1 MVITVAVAV
10 VAVSGVGRC
19 GQKVTRWRTV
29 RNQRTEESSYHFQKW
44 LKNDLPALTLT
55 ISIRGMECPKGYYP
69 ANTVTL

>member
-44 LKNDLPALTLT
+44 LKNDLPAQDEIDYAHDGCLMVLVYITQ
-55 ISIRGMECPKGYYP
+55 RD
-69 ANTVTL
+69 